1 MLVCRNYTLKCSGM
15 MVLCVSNILKWFKET
30 CFLFFSCNFSPR
42 FEMIAKEKEGRAI
55 SCRAALFMEEENISK
70 ALPSG
75 EALLA
80 KLESHALPLAAEV
93 SSCYG
98 RWVLPMKKGA
108 ERRTVT
114 KSASV

>member
-1 MLVCRNYTLKCSGM
+1 
-15 MVLCVSNILKWFKET
+15 
-30 CFLFFSCNFSPR
+30 
-42 FEMIAKEKEGRAI
+42 
-55 SCRAALFMEEENISK
+55 MEEENISK

-98 RWVLPMKKGA
+98 RWVLPMKKGV